1 MRNKILISLGIFL
14 FINNF
19 IFSELKSKI
28 SNNIVVKVGN
38 DLITSVDIKNE
49 IITNLIISKQKV
61 TQETI
66 NGNKD
71 YAVKNLISKSIKRAE
86 VNKYSVTA
94 YNKND
99 LRNYAL
105 GIAKKFNTNIKVLK
119 KIFKESNIN
128 YETFEKNYETELLWN
143 SFIFNIYKNQIN
155 INIVEVANEVKVLL
169 KTQIIEYNI
178 SEIEILKSENE
189 KQKIDEV
196 FELIKKEGFE
206 VAAKKLS
213 IAKSSKNSGL
223 LGWVSNRSF
232 SKTYLD
238 EIKRIKINEISSPMN
253 NKNSI
258 TIFRINNLRKSN
270 DLRKAD
276 VLKDKVLARKK
287 QDKLNLF
294 SRSHFSNLENTI
306 VIKFK

>member
-105 GIAKKFNTNIKVLK
+105 GIAKKFNTNIKGLK

-143 SFIFNIYKNQIN
+143 SFIFSIYKNQIN

-206 VAAKKLS
+206 IAAKKLS

-306 VIKFK
+306 AIKFK

>member
-105 GIAKKFNTNIKVLK
+105 GIAKKFNTNIKGLK
-119 KIFKESNIN
+119 KIFKGSNIN

-206 VAAKKLS
+206 IAAKKLS

>member
-105 GIAKKFNTNIKVLK
+105 GIAKKFNTNIKGLK
-119 KIFKESNIN
+119 KIFKGSNIN

-143 SFIFNIYKNQIN
+143 SFIFSIYKNQIN

-206 VAAKKLS
+206 IAAKKLS

-270 DLRKAD
+270 DARKVD

>member
-105 GIAKKFNTNIKVLK
+105 GIAKKFNTNIKGLK

-143 SFIFNIYKNQIN
+143 SFIFSIYKNQIN

-270 DLRKAD
+270 DARKVD

>member
-105 GIAKKFNTNIKVLK
+105 GIAKKFNTNIKGLK

-270 DLRKAD
+270 DARKVD

-306 VIKFK
+306 AIKFK

>member
-105 GIAKKFNTNIKVLK
+105 GIAKKFNTNIKGLK

-206 VAAKKLS
+206 IAAKKLS

-270 DLRKAD
+270 DARKVD

>member
-105 GIAKKFNTNIKVLK
+105 GIAKKFNTNIKGLK

-128 YETFEKNYETELLWN
+128 YKTFEKNYETELLWN
-143 SFIFNIYKNQIN
+143 SFIFSIYKNQIN

-206 VAAKKLS
+206 IAAKKLS

-270 DLRKAD
+270 DARKVD

>member
-105 GIAKKFNTNIKVLK
+105 GIAKKFNTNIKGLK
-119 KIFKESNIN
+119 KIFKGSNIN

-143 SFIFNIYKNQIN
+143 SFIFSIYKNQIN

-169 KTQIIEYNI
+169 ETQIIEYNI
-178 SEIEILKSENE
+178 SEIEILKSGNE

-196 FELIKKEGFE
+196 FELIRKEGFE

-270 DLRKAD
+270 DARKVD
-276 VLKDKVLARKK
+276 VLRDKVLARKK

-306 VIKFK
+306 SIKFK

>member
-105 GIAKKFNTNIKVLK
+105 GIAKKFNTNIKGLK

-143 SFIFNIYKNQIN
+143 SFIFSIYKNQIN

-178 SEIEILKSENE
+178 SEIEILKSGNE

-196 FELIKKEGFE
+196 FELIRKEGFE

-270 DLRKAD
+270 DARKVD

-306 VIKFK
+306 AIKFK

>member
-105 GIAKKFNTNIKVLK
+105 GIAKKFNTNIKGLK
-119 KIFKESNIN
+119 KIFKGSNIN

-143 SFIFNIYKNQIN
+143 SFIFSIYKNQIN

-196 FELIKKEGFE
+196 FELIRKEGFE

-258 TIFRINNLRKSN
+258 TIFRINDLKKNNDTRKVE
-270 DLRKAD
+270 
-276 VLKDKVLARKK
+276 VLKDKVLAQKK
-287 QDKLNLF
+287 QDKLGLF

-306 VIKFK
+306 SIKFK

>member
-105 GIAKKFNTNIKVLK
+105 GIAKKFNTNIKGLK
-119 KIFKESNIN
+119 KIFKGSNIN

-143 SFIFNIYKNQIN
+143 SFIFSIYKNQIN

-178 SEIEILKSENE
+178 SEIEILKSGNE

-196 FELIKKEGFE
+196 FELIRKEGFE

-258 TIFRINNLRKSN
+258 TIFRINKLRKSN
-270 DLRKAD
+270 DARKVD
-276 VLKDKVLARKK
+276 VLRDKVLARKK

-306 VIKFK
+306 AIKFK

>member
-105 GIAKKFNTNIKVLK
+105 GIAKKFNTNIKGLK

-143 SFIFNIYKNQIN
+143 SFIFSIYKNQIN

-169 KTQIIEYNI
+169 ETQIIEYNI
-178 SEIEILKSENE
+178 SEIEILKSGNE

-196 FELIKKEGFE
+196 FELIRKEGFE

-258 TIFRINNLRKSN
+258 TIFRINKLRKSN
-270 DLRKAD
+270 DARKVD
-276 VLKDKVLARKK
+276 VLRDKVLARKK

-306 VIKFK
+306 AIKFK

>member
-105 GIAKKFNTNIKVLK
+105 GIAKKFNTNIKGLK
-119 KIFKESNIN
+119 KIFKGSNIN

-306 VIKFK
+306 AIKFK

>member
-143 SFIFNIYKNQIN
+143 SFIFSIYKNQIN

-270 DLRKAD
+270 DARKVD

>member
-105 GIAKKFNTNIKVLK
+105 GIAKKFNTNIKGLK

-143 SFIFNIYKNQIN
+143 SFIFSIYKNQIN

-206 VAAKKLS
+206 IAAKKLS

-270 DLRKAD
+270 DARKVD

-306 VIKFK
+306 AIKFK

>member
-38 DLITSVDIKNE
+38 DLITSIDIKNE

-105 GIAKKFNTNIKVLK
+105 GIAKKFNTNIKGLK

-270 DLRKAD
+270 DARKVD

-306 VIKFK
+306 AIKFK

>member
-105 GIAKKFNTNIKVLK
+105 GIAKKFNTNIKGLK

-178 SEIEILKSENE
+178 SEIEILKSGNE

-196 FELIKKEGFE
+196 FELIRKEGFE

-270 DLRKAD
+270 DARKVD

-306 VIKFK
+306 AIKFK

>member
-38 DLITSVDIKNE
+38 DLITSIDIKNE

-105 GIAKKFNTNIKVLK
+105 GIAKKFNTNIKGLK

-143 SFIFNIYKNQIN
+143 SFIFSIYKNQIN

-206 VAAKKLS
+206 IAAKKLS

-306 VIKFK
+306 AIKFK

>member
-105 GIAKKFNTNIKVLK
+105 GIAKKFNTNIKGLK

-143 SFIFNIYKNQIN
+143 SFIFSIYKNQIN

-178 SEIEILKSENE
+178 SEIEILKSGNE

-196 FELIKKEGFE
+196 FELIRKEGFE

-270 DLRKAD
+270 DARKVD
-276 VLKDKVLARKK
+276 VLRDKVLARKK

-306 VIKFK
+306 AIKFK

>member
-105 GIAKKFNTNIKVLK
+105 GIAKKFNTNIKGLK

-270 DLRKAD
+270 DARKVD

>member
-306 VIKFK
+306 AIKFK

>member
-105 GIAKKFNTNIKVLK
+105 GIAKKFNTNIKGLK
-119 KIFKESNIN
+119 KIFKGSNIN

-143 SFIFNIYKNQIN
+143 SFIFSIYKNQIN

-270 DLRKAD
+270 DARKVD

-306 VIKFK
+306 AIKFK

>member
-1 MRNKILISLGIFL
+1 MRNKILISLVIFL

-19 IFSELKSKI
+19 IFTELKSKI

-105 GIAKKFNTNIKVLK
+105 GIAKKFNTNIKGLK

-128 YETFEKNYETELLWN
+128 YKAFEKNYETELLWN

-178 SEIEILKSENE
+178 SEIEILKSGNE

-270 DLRKAD
+270 DARKVD

-306 VIKFK
+306 AIKFK

>member
-38 DLITSVDIKNE
+38 DLITSIDIKNE

-105 GIAKKFNTNIKVLK
+105 GIAKKFNTNIKGLK

-143 SFIFNIYKNQIN
+143 SFIFSIYKNQIN

-306 VIKFK
+306 AIKFK

>member
-1 MRNKILISLGIFL
+1 M
-14 FINNF
+14 
-19 IFSELKSKI
+19 
-28 SNNIVVKVGN
+28 
-38 DLITSVDIKNE
+38 
-49 IITNLIISKQKV
+49 
-61 TQETI
+61 
-66 NGNKD
+66 
-71 YAVKNLISKSIKRAE
+71 
-86 VNKYSVTA
+86 TA

-105 GIAKKFNTNIKVLK
+105 GIAKKFNTNIKGLK

-206 VAAKKLS
+206 IAAKKLS

-270 DLRKAD
+270 DARKVD